1 MNPKNTKTS
10 TLWGDGVCAYL
21 NVALL
26 AKITVKVLFEWKK
39 PTGAKLTAFVRDTF
53 QDFVPIQYR

>member
-10 TLWGDGVCAYL
+10 TLGGDGVCAYL
-21 NVALL
+21 NSALL
-26 AKITVKVLFEWKK
+26 AKIKVKALLQWKK
-39 PTGAKLTAFVRDTF
+39 PTGVKLTAFVRDIF